1 MKIKSIKGARSEIFV
16 EIDYKILVIQGE
28 LTMTSEFYADAS
40 SITNWEEPNHEVEM
54 SEQLKKNIIKEIQKY
69 LKKTAVPV
77 IFEDQI

>member
-1 MKIKSIKGARSEIFV
+1 
-16 EIDYKILVIQGE
+16 
-28 LTMTSEFYADAS
+28 
-40 SITNWEEPNHEVEM
+40 M